1 MESLKNKNILLGVTG
16 GIAAYKSAEIVR
28 GLKKVDSNVRVV
40 MTKSSKEFITP
51 LTMQTLSGNKVFTDF
66 IDDESEA
73 AMGHIELAKWAD
85 VVLIAPCTADTISR
99 LVMGRG
105 NDLLA
110 AIVLAFEGPLT
121 IAPAMNQAMWR
132 DQSTQENI
140 KKLIKK
146 GFLISGPSSGDQ
158 ACGDNGPGRMEEPK
172 KIIKALSKHF
182 TAGHLKDKTVLIT
195 AGPTIEPIDP
205 VRFISNRSSGK
216 MGYALVEAAVEEGAE
231 VILISGPVN
240 LNRPNKAYFYNIKTA
255 QDMYEKVMHHIKGSD
270 IYIGAAAV
278 SDFSPSSIKSR
289 KIKKNSKGS
298 SINLKMK
305 ENKDILLEVSRLK
318 KKPFL
323 VGFAAETENLLLNA
337 KEKLLKKNLDLIIG
351 NDISKSDIGFDSEF
365 NEVMLITREEEIFIP
380 RCDKRKLARK
390 IINYISNQL

>member
-1 MESLKNKNILLGVTG
+1 MG
-16 GIAAYKSAEIVR
+16 
-28 GLKKVDSNVRVV
+28 SNVRVV

-66 IDDESEA
+66 IDEESEA

-255 QDMYEKVMHHIKGSD
+255 QDMYEKVMHHIK
-270 IYIGAAAV
+270 AV
-278 SDFSPSSIKSR
+278 SYTHLTLP
-289 KIKKNSKGS
+289 
-298 SINLKMK
+298 
-305 ENKDILLEVSRLK
+305 
-318 KKPFL
+318 
-323 VGFAAETENLLLNA
+323 T
-337 KEKLLKKNLDLIIG
+337 
-351 NDISKSDIGFDSEF
+351 
-365 NEVMLITREEEIFIP
+365 
-380 RCDKRKLARK
+380 KR
-390 IINYISNQL
+390 IV